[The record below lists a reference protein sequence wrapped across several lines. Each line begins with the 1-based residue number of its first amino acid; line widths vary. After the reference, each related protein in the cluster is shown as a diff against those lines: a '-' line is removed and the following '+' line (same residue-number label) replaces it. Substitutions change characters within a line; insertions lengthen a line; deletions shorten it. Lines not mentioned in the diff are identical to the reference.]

1 MRWCIRYEQQK
12 TNNWSILFYHQYPP
26 QIFNNNIWFNFFLI
40 FRSFLSVDILSKRF
54 YAKHKQFSSRYN
66 PLQNIWQPFWN
77 KNTLYFKNKNCCKMR
92 IFLMIF
98 KPKKTLN
105 WAKVKYV
112 HTSDSQDRKV
122 ECKNHATSTHIAARL
137 GSRRKDKVRAPSY
150 EKRAW
155 KMWNSTAAFSIW
167 KTSFTLVCNFQ
178 FIWKRVLK

>member
-77 KNTLYFKNKNCCKMR
+77 KNTLYFKTKIVAKWD
-92 IFLMIF
+92 FLF
-98 KPKKTLN
+98 NDFQTLKKIGISE
-105 WAKVKYV
+105 VC
-112 HTSDSQDRKV
+112 TSESQYRKV
-122 ECKNHATSTHIAARL
+122 ECKNHATSTYIAARKR
-137 GSRRKDKVRAPSY
+137 SRRKDKVRAPSY
-150 EKRAW
+150 EKRAL